1 MYKLTNTDAVIR
13 LSDGAYIPSDLANSD
28 RQEYEAWLAEG
39 NTPEPVDPES
49 PEQIMAR
56 MIGVVQARMDAEAS
70 TRGYDSI
77 LSLCTYATST
87 NSKFQSEGQAGV
99 VWRDQCWAYGY
110 ALLDEVNNG
119 QRPIPTEAEVISG
132 MPAMEWPDPEVAT

>member
-1 MYKLTNTDAVIR
+1 MYKLTTTDAVIR
-13 LSDGAYIPSDLANSD
+13 LSDGACIPSDPANTD
-28 RQEYEAWLAEG
+28 RKDYEAWLAEG
-39 NTPEPVDPES
+39 DTPLPADPES

-56 MIGVVQARMDAEAS
+56 MIGVVQSNLDAEAR

-87 NSKFQSEGQAGV
+87 NPKFQAEGQAGV

-110 ALLDEVNNG
+110 KLLEDVQNG
-119 QRPIPTEAEVISG
+119 VRPIPTEEGVLAEI
-132 MPAMEWPDPEVAT
+132 PAIVWPPKE